1 MPKNN
6 FSIFPLVL
14 FLLLFAD
21 FPALALEPVILATNW
36 KAEAEHGGFY
46 QAIAKGIYKKHGL
59 EVTLRMGGP
68 QVNNPQLLAA
78 GVVDFNVGSSSFSA
92 LNYVK
97 AKIPMVTVAAIFQK
111 DPQVLLAHPGQGNG
125 SLAAMKGKP
134 ILIAPAARLTF
145 WNFLKI
151 RFGYTDDQIRTYTF
165 NMAPFLAD
173 KKAIQEGYLT
183 SEPFTL
189 RKAGLK
195 PVVHVLADHGFD
207 SYSTT
212 IECSWRLVEEH
223 PDRVQRFVD
232 ASVEGWYDYLYGD
245 PGPGN
250 ALIKKDNPE
259 MTDDLLAYGRE
270 AMKTH
275 GVVDSGD
282 AKTLGI
288 GAMTDARWKR
298 FATDMIKAGL
308 YPANLDLQRAY
319 TLRFVNRR
327 VGMKPEA
334 PQGKP
339 GVKAGGAKGSGKG
352 GTHGRAERGRS

>member
-1 MPKNN
+1 VIKR
-6 FSIFPLVL
+6 FFGLA
-14 FLLLFAD
+14 LLLAAL
-21 FPALALEPVILATNW
+21 PAAGLDKVTLATNW

-46 QAIAKGIYKKHGL
+46 QAIATGIYRRHGL
-59 EVTLRMGGP
+59 DVTLRMGGP

-78 GVVDFNVGSSSFSA
+78 GAVDFNVGSSSFAA

-111 DPQVLLAHPGQGNG
+111 DPQVLLAHPGQGNDT
-125 SLAAMKGKP
+125 LEALKGKP

-151 RFGYTDDQIRTYTF
+151 RYGYTDDQIRVYTF

-173 KKAIQEGYLT
+173 KKAVQEGYLT

-189 RKAGLK
+189 QKAGVK

-212 IECSWRLVEEH
+212 IECAWRLVREK
-223 PDRVQRFVD
+223 PDLVRRFVD
-232 ASVEGWYDYLYGD
+232 ASIEGWYSYLYGD
-245 PGPGN
+245 PRPAN

-259 MTDDLLAYGRE
+259 MTDGLLAYGLA
-270 AMKTH
+270 AMKRY

-282 AKTLGI
+282 ALKLGI

-298 FATDMIKAGL
+298 FAADMIRAGL
-308 YPANLDLQRAY
+308 YPAQLDLSKAY
-319 TLRFVNRR
+319 TLQFVNRK
-327 VGMKPEA
+327 VGMQLN
-334 PQGKP
+334 PQP
-339 GVKAGGAKGSGKG
+339 RVQP
-352 GTHGRAERGRS
+352 RP

>member
-1 MPKNN
+1 VIQR
-6 FSIFPLVL
+6 FLGLVL
-14 FLLLFAD
+14 LLAAV
-21 FPALALEPVILATNW
+21 PGAALDKVTLATNW

-46 QAIAKGIYKKHGL
+46 QAIATGIYRRHGL
-59 EVTLRMGGP
+59 DVTLRMGGP

-78 GVVDFNVGSSSFSA
+78 GVVDFNVGASSFAA

-111 DPQVLLAHPGQGNG
+111 DPQVLLAHPGQGNDT
-125 SLAAMKGKP
+125 LEALKGKP

-151 RFGYTDDQIRTYTF
+151 RYGYTDDQIRVYTF

-173 KKAIQEGYLT
+173 KTAIQEGYLT

-189 RKAGLK
+189 QKLGVH

-212 IECSWRLVEEH
+212 IECSWKLVREH
-223 PDRVQRFVD
+223 PDLVQRFVD
-232 ASVEGWYDYLYGD
+232 ASIEGWASYLYGD
-245 PGPGN
+245 PRPAN

-259 MTDDLLAYGRE
+259 MTDDLLAYSLA
-270 AMKTH
+270 AMKRY

-282 AKTLGI
+282 ALKLGI
-288 GAMTDARWKR
+288 GAMTDARWKS
-298 FATDMIKAGL
+298 FAAGMIRAGL
-308 YPANLDLQRAY
+308 YPADLDLSQAY
-319 TLRFVNRR
+319 TLRFVNRK
-327 VGMKPEA
+327 VGMPQKPQ
-334 PQGKP
+334 P
-339 GVKAGGAKGSGKG
+339 
-352 GTHGRAERGRS
+352 RAASRP